1 MVGVGP
7 AVVQVE
13 VAAVL
18 VDLAMEAV
26 PRAGMEETGV
36 TLVGE
41 MVAVTEME
49 DPAVLVVDLLM
60 GEVPLAETEV
70 VLVEEAVAVPR
81 IKGVAMVTMAARA
94 SSPMPTTKARRYS
107 GIRSFA
113 NHAPLQ
119 V

>member
-1 MVGVGP
+1 
-7 AVVQVE
+7 
-13 VAAVL
+13 
-18 VDLAMEAV
+18 MEAV

-41 MVAVTEME
+41 MV
-49 DPAVLVVDLLM
+49 
-60 GEVPLAETEV
+60 AETEV

-81 IKGVAMVTMAARA
+81 IKGVAMVTIAARA

-107 GIRSFA
+107 GSRSFA